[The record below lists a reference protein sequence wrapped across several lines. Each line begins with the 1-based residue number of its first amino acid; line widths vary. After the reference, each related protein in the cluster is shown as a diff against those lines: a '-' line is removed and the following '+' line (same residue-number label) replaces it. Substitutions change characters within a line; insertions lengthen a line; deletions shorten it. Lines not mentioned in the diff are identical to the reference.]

1 MHNLVTLVSISMTFI
16 TRLHKLSTDWEVFIA
31 AIIVLDLSYGY
42 ENIPRNYFV
51 RLSLL
56 FCHNCSI
63 RTYNLSRLHAM
74 PSAAL

>member
-1 MHNLVTLVSISMTFI
+1 MTFI

-31 AIIVLDLSYGY
+31 VIIVLDLSYGY
-42 ENIPRNYFV
+42 EKNTPRYYFV

-63 RTYNLSRLHAM
+63 RTCNLSRLHAM